1 MGGQLK
7 LDIQN
12 AREAISEK
20 VASPLGITVEEAAEG
35 IISVV
40 NASMIKGIRV
50 VSVSKGYDPR
60 EFCLVAFGGA
70 GPVHASELA
79 AELDIPNVL
88 IPVAPGV
95 TSALGLLM
103 SDLRYDLV
111 RTVLR
116 NSDDVCATD
125 FNSLY
130 SDMESEAT
138 SEMKKEGVSAD
149 KVKLV
154 RNVDVR
160 YSGQGYELQIPAFS
174 GVWSREDI
182 SKLADDFHAEHRR
195 LYGFATPDRPIEIVN
210 FRLTALA
217 KLEQP
222 ELEAA
227 QLDGECNPSR
237 AKKGSRKVYFRNQ
250 SMSAPIYDRE
260 LLVPGDSIIGPAIVE
275 QLDSTTVVWPSQNCD
290 VDAYKNLFIK
300 LVK

>member
-1 MGGQLK
+1 
-7 LDIQN
+7 
-12 AREAISEK
+12 
-20 VASPLGITVEEAAEG
+20 
-35 IISVV
+35 
-40 NASMIKGIRV
+40 
-50 VSVSKGYDPR
+50 
-60 EFCLVAFGGA
+60 
-70 GPVHASELA
+70 
-79 AELDIPNVL
+79 
-88 IPVAPGV
+88 
-95 TSALGLLM
+95 
-103 SDLRYDLV
+103 V

-116 NSDDVCATD
+116 SSDDVCATD

-130 SDMESEAT
+130 ADMESEAT
-138 SEMKKEGVSAD
+138 SEMKKEGVSTD
-149 KVKLV
+149 KVRLV

-290 VDAYKNLFIK
+290 VDVYKNLFIK